1 MYKDF
6 WNRVRNLIF
15 EYGLKLAEVEKALD
29 LPNSFISVG
38 TLRGSLPRADKVLK
52 LADYFGVSMR
62 WLITG
67 EDDEDSPITKYS
79 AIASNPQILELA
91 YKLSH
96 CNPEIVDIVRQ
107 MIVYD
112 LNRNREQIARK
123 TS

>member
-79 AIASNPQILELA
+79 AIASNHQILELA

>member
-15 EYGLKLAEVEKALD
+15 EYGLKLVEVEKALD

-38 TLRGSLPRADKVLK
+38 TIRGSLPRADKVLK

>member
-6 WNRVRNLIF
+6 WKRVRNLIF

-38 TLRGSLPRADKVLK
+38 TIRGSLPRADKVLK

>member
-6 WNRVRNLIF
+6 WKRVRNLIF

-38 TLRGSLPRADKVLK
+38 TIRGSLPRADKVLK

-67 EDDEDSPITKYS
+67 EDDDDSPITKYS

>member
-1 MYKDF
+1 VYKDF
-6 WNRVRNLIF
+6 WKRVRNLIF

-38 TLRGSLPRADKVLK
+38 TIRGSLPRADKVLK